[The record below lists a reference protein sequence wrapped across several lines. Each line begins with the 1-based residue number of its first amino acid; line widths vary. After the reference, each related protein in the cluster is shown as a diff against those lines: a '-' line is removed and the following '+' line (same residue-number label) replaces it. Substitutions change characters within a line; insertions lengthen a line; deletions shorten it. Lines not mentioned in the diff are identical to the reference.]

1 MRDEA
6 TDRRYP
12 PIGSRSAG
20 SCPQRIQDHVGP
32 CEGPQ
37 SGLQMQTLVAGQE
50 SQQSGASAVARPTL
64 PSATPPLPRFQGA
77 RLVRVGSFDH
87 LVGAA
92 ETAKRGERT
101 PSADR
106 ERAPEDAQE
115 QHRVRALEQCLL
127 IVQTGLLCPPTM
139 DTIEDGWVS

>member
-20 SCPQRIQDHVGP
+20 SCPQHIQDHVGP

-50 SQQSGASAVARPTL
+50 SQESGAFAVARPTL
-64 PSATPPLPRFQGA
+64 PSPTPPLPRFQRA

-87 LVGAA
+87 LVGAQ
-92 ETAKRGERT
+92 EERL
-101 PSADR
+101 P
-106 ERAPEDAQE
+106 PAQGLTF
-115 QHRVRALEQCLL
+115 RVRSGFSAELDVWLL
-127 IVQTGLLCPPTM
+127 RDCEAQ
-139 DTIEDGWVS
+139 